1 MSTSQSLVTTL
12 KGTNVELD
20 FHKIKKNLKDF
31 LSAQDQFVDYNFEAS
46 GISILLDVLAY
57 NTQMNAMTAHLAL
70 NELFLDSAQAR
81 PNVVS
86 LAKQLG
92 YLTRSVGSA
101 TATINL
107 TVVPPFSYTS
117 TSLTIPADIM
127 FSGGGLSWYTAST
140 YTSTKN
146 GNGNFYFSN
155 VILREGR
162 RKVVRYYYDVR
173 RSYPKFEIPD
183 RDVDTS
189 TIKVRVKETEKSTIY
204 TTYRPFTYFSAI
216 DDTTPVYFMEENAL
230 GLYEVYFT
238 GGDIGISP
246 SEGNIIEIE
255 YIYSNGAAANGISVF
270 KTDYIFTKAGESQIV
285 RATAS
290 ATGGRDKESADSIRF
305 NAPYYFEAQNRCVS
319 FNDYAAVI
327 RREIPQVESINVWG
341 GESNVPAEFGRVYIA
356 IKPAGGLV
364 IDNALKQYII
374 NSVLRPKAVATISP
388 RIIDAEY
395 TYIGLDIE
403 SRYNPANTTN
413 SSQAIADII
422 KNATIAFSN
431 KYLNVFEGPF
441 RYSKFLAAIDNSE
454 VSIENTIARVYLI
467 KKIFAYANQ
476 ENEFFLTVPTE
487 FYDFDADDAIIR
499 SSIFRLNNISHYL
512 IDQKDETDPNRRQLV
527 LMFISTEGDQVVQDV
542 DVGYIDLIG
551 KIVYIYGF
559 RPDTDTAISIYVNP
573 KSYDIV
579 PIRNQII
586 SVDPNE
592 VTVSVL
598 SDYIETNIYPGT
610 VRANATPRNITKFER
625 G

>member
-1 MSTSQSLVTTL
+1 MSTSQSVVTTL
-12 KGTNVELD
+12 KGTNVDLD

-31 LSAQDQFVDYNFEAS
+31 LSSQDQFVDYNFDSS

-107 TVVPPFSYTS
+107 TVSPPFSYTGN
-117 TSLTIPADIM
+117 SLTVPSSIL
-127 FSGGGLSWYTAST
+127 FSGGGLSWYTNDS
-140 YTSTKN
+140 YTITKN
-146 GNGNFYFSN
+146 SNGNFYFSN
-155 VILREGR
+155 IILKEGV

-173 RSYPKFEIPD
+173 KSYPKFEIPD

-189 TIKVRVKETEKSTIY
+189 SIKVRVKETEKSTIY
-204 TTYRPFTYFSAI
+204 TTYKPFTYFSEI
-216 DDTTPVYFMEENAL
+216 DDSTPVYFMEENAL
-230 GLYEVYFT
+230 GLYDVYFT
-238 GGDIGISP
+238 GGDIGVSP
-246 SEGNIIEIE
+246 SEGNIIELE
-255 YIYSNGAAANGISVF
+255 YIYSNGAAANGVSVF
-270 KTDYIFTKAGESQIV
+270 KTDYVFTKAGENVIIRSLG
-285 RATAS
+285 S
-290 ATGGRDKESADSIRF
+290 ATGGRDKESPDSIRF
-305 NAPYYFEAQNRCVS
+305 HAPYYFEAQNRCVS

-356 IKPAGGLV
+356 IKPTGGLA
-364 IDNALKQYII
+364 IDSALKQYII

-403 SRYNPANTTN
+403 ARYNPANTTN
-413 SSQAIADII
+413 SSNAIAGIV
-422 KNATIAFSN
+422 KNAAIAYSQ
-431 KYLNVFEGPF
+431 KYLNIFEGPF
-441 RYSKFLAAIDNSE
+441 RYSKFLTSMDNSE

-467 KKIFAYANQ
+467 KRIFSYSNE

-487 FYDFDADDAIIR
+487 FYDFDSDDAIIK
-499 SSIFRLNNISHYL
+499 SSLFKINDKSHYL
-512 IDQKDETDPNRRQLV
+512 IDRRDPENPNRRQVV
-527 LMFISTEGDQVVQDV
+527 LMYVSTEGDQVVQDL
-542 DVGYIDLIG
+542 DVGYIDLID

-559 RPDTDTAISIYVNP
+559 RTDVDTYISIYINP

-586 SVDPNE
+586 AIDPNE
-592 VTVSVL
+592 IEVKVFT
-598 SDYIETNIYPGT
+598 DYIETNIYPGT

-625 G
+625 